1 MYEQWKKRDAC
12 SVGQEKLS
20 SGALGEEARGFST
33 LEAAAVLPQR
43 RNTLRSA
50 ILRSCVR
57 GELSQPRFGACD
69 SWDGKTLE
77 DKMFRCGAG
86 RIPQRVV

>member
-1 MYEQWKKRDAC
+1 MNKRDAC
-12 SVGQEKLS
+12 SVGKEKLS

-43 RNTLRSA
+43 RNTLRPA
-50 ILRSCVR
+50 ILRSCW
-57 GELSQPRFGACD
+57 GGGLSQPSFGACN

-77 DKMFRCGAG
+77 NKMFRCGA
-86 RIPQRVV
+86 

>member
-1 MYEQWKKRDAC
+1 M
-12 SVGQEKLS
+12 GQEKLS
-20 SGALGEEARGFST
+20 SGAVGEGARGFST

-50 ILRSCVR
+50 ILRSCV
-57 GELSQPRFGACD
+57 GGGLSQLRFGACD
-69 SWDGKTLE
+69 SWDRKTLE
-77 DKMFRCGAG
+77 NKMFRCGAE